1 MYRLSLLEPLHL
13 SNCFLA
19 FNHSGLLHGN
29 QYKIQL
35 QTHSS
40 ALGNSISGPKYM
52 DNYPDI
58 SLGLKNQ
65 LIDSYFNG
73 LMNDNSICE
82 FSIKNSQ
89 INKSIRFRYDPVTSL
104 QIRDL

>member
-1 MYRLSLLEPLHL
+1 MTFDWYLNDHRFVININEFRHLDILTLIEP
-13 SNCFLA
+13 
-19 FNHSGLLHGN
+19 
-29 QYKIQL
+29 KDV
-35 QTHSS
+35 
-40 ALGNSISGPKYM
+40 

-82 FSIKNSQ
+82 FSIKDSQ